1 MTKLIALILFFALL
15 VSVGTYSGN
24 ILVEYQKKQAEK
36 IENLIS
42 Q

>member
-15 VSVGTYSGN
+15 VGVGTYSGN
-24 ILVEYQKKQAEK
+24 ILVEHQKKQTEK
-36 IENLIS
+36 IENLIN